1 MKHAILGAG
10 AIGGLVG
17 TALASLGED
26 VTVVIRPEN
35 LAAYPKSLTLE
46 RPQGSISAPAKATAA
61 LTEPGD
67 PLWLATKT
75 YQLQTA
81 LDAFPTVPP
90 CVVPFLNGVEH
101 VEILRGL
108 FACDLLV
115 PAPIAADAENI

>member
-46 RPQGSISAPAKATAA
+46 RPQGSISAPAKAAEA
-61 LTEPGD
+61 LTEPVD
-67 PLWLATKT
+67 ALWLATKT

-81 LDAFPTVPP
+81 LNPLPPLPTHL
-90 CVVPFLNGVEH
+90 VPFLNPCHH
-101 VEILRGL
+101 VT
-108 FACDLLV
+108 
-115 PAPIAADAENI
+115 PPH